1 MYGCLQLRAQFMK
14 LRTDAA
20 NLRIDRAQLLCNTFL
35 VPEEQAERTLQRQL
49 SRRHHV
55 GLPPARATMRFRLS
69 HDLAAYAAALPV
81 GSLAKRLL
89 PGLLHRFILAHE
101 LTIENFTTSKHHT
114 HIVLAYKRTRNCSMT
129 HCLCLLCVWSS
140 YTLPSIFCFP
150 STMQTNK
157 TCKSNHCR
165 RQLIS
170 KKPSGAT

>member
-14 LRTDAA
+14 LMTDAS

-49 SRRHHV
+49 SRWHHV
-55 GLPPARATMRFRLS
+55 GLPPARATMRFGLS
-69 HDLAAYAAALPV
+69 RDLAAYAAALPF

-89 PGLLHRFILAHE
+89 PGLLHRFVLAHE

-114 HIVLAYKRTRNCSMT
+114 HIVLAYKRTRNCSMI
-129 HCLCLLCVWSS
+129 HCLCLLLH
-140 YTLPSIFCFP
+140 TAKPSIFCFP

>member
-14 LRTDAA
+14 LRTDAS

-49 SRRHHV
+49 SRWHHV
-55 GLPPARATMRFRLS
+55 GLPPARATMRFGLS
-69 HDLAAYAAALPV
+69 RDLAAYAAALPF

-89 PGLLHRFILAHE
+89 PGLLHRFVLAHE

-114 HIVLAYKRTRNCSMT
+114 HIVLACKRTRNCSMI

-140 YTLPSIFCFP
+140 YTLPSQASFVF
-150 STMQTNK
+150 QAL
-157 TCKSNHCR
+157 CKPTR
-165 RQLIS
+165 RANRITV
-170 KKPSGAT
+170 GGN